1 MASFGEALKK
11 GLDAHKRAAAARAE
25 MEEVLAAASA
35 EVATITGAS
44 ISLQFQTVHRPVRG
58 SSIHERLVGIS
69 VPHEEITALTA
80 RLDTGPF
87 ASLAEVTFGELGY
100 PVRLRWENRF
110 DSANDRASFEELLK
124 TMLEHSTTGEK
135 IAALITGNVAG

>member
-11 GLDAHKRAAAARAE
+11 GLDAHKRAAEARKE

-35 EVATITGAS
+35 EVATITGTPITLRFETVEHAVREAS
-44 ISLQFQTVHRPVRG
+44 HAEV
-58 SSIHERLVGIS
+58 LVGI
-69 VPHEEITALTA
+69 PAPRQTITALTA

-87 ASLAEVTFGELGY
+87 TPLAEVSFGELGY

-124 TMLEHSTTGEK
+124 AILEHSATGEK
-135 IAALITGNVAG
+135 ISALITGK